1 MSEVDGLRQTESV
14 VVRTD
19 HFLVDVCALDI
30 QQAVHSTDI
39 VFITV
44 RMDPTGLIL
53 GLMLRVDVAA
63 GVGQV
68 QMQHHHSLHASST
81 HNKSS

>member
-19 HFLVDVCALDI
+19 HFLVDVLDL

-68 QMQHHHSLHASST
+68 QMQHHRSLHASST